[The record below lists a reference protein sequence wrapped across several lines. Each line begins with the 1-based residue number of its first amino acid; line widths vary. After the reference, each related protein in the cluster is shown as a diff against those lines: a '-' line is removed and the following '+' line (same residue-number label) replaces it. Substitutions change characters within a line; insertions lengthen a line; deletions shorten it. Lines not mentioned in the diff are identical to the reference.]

1 MTNFNKTSSS
11 EPNPIENFEE
21 GFSGEGG
28 EMELEL
34 TMVEE
39 VRGRRTRKFPEL
51 FDLFKLNVIV

>member
-1 MTNFNKTSSS
+1 MTDFNNTSSN

-28 EMELEL
+28 ELELEL

-39 VRGRRTRKFPEL
+39 VRGRRTRKFGEL
-51 FDLFKLNVIV
+51 FDL